1 MIVQRWPR
9 LGERKIAF
17 PFCGFAFL
25 GDNLWTFNFPAI
37 YSESEEKIFFPLLNE
52 KGFGFVPNFCNRN
65 EKSRLRFVKLV
76 VLLSIPQRS
85 FSYKCLV
92 KIVKQT
98 KIDSKIN
105 VKNKEPLQINRLNK
119 DGITLRKVTLY
130 QSFG

>member
-85 FSYKCLV
+85 FSVCLV

-98 KIDSKIN
+98 KIVSKILYRYKKFKKSMLRR
-105 VKNKEPLQINRLNK
+105 KNHYKSI
-119 DGITLRKVTLY
+119 D
-130 QSFG
+130 